1 MEKGLKINTGD
12 AAPIRSTPYPAN
24 KVKQGVIS
32 NEIDKMLAKGIIYPF
47 VGEWS
52 SPVVMI
58 PKPDGSWR
66 FCVSYVKLNAVTQ
79 KDSYPLHRYDTLPE
93 FFAGKKFFTVTDL
106 TSGFWQCP
114 LEEEDQAKTSFVCHR
129 GQFAFRTLPFGLCNA
144 PSAFQRL
151 MDHTLGD
158 MLYKS
163 AFIFID
169 DVCTAAE
176 TFDQHL
182 DDVDEM
188 LTRFEKNNLKIKL
201 SKCHFYHES
210 VEFLGHNFTRH
221 GVEPMK
227 KNMTSIES
235 FATPTSVKGV
245 RSFLGVIGYYR
256 DHIQNFAQVAHP
268 LVQMLKKQVEFKTT
282 WGPPQLAA
290 FVKLKRL
297 IADCPLLSY
306 PDPNLP
312 FFVSCDTS
320 DFATG
325 AVLCQEFPISS
336 HVQFMRVKVDEDPR
350 VRKNYEYGLYCEDS
364 VFHPSYVLPFQLGD
378 QLYYSVFHYV
388 ASRKAQMFDC
398 KDVLNELVK
407 LTPLGKNSS
416 VYFKRELKR
425 LNALLDVCLL
435 DCPFYEDEGW
445 EAVEAQEW
453 YTSTLSKFYCQPS
466 ATRIL
471 LRYSNPLRC
480 VTRTVRYL
488 ENSLREKIIR
498 AVQSRLHTINDKEP
512 LPDDRQIYERKPI
525 AFYSATLSPAE
536 CKYDTRERELLGIIR
551 SLEKFDFYIAGCV
564 ELDHRGKRSSSVD
577 LSV

>member
-1 MEKGLKINTGD
+1 
-12 AAPIRSTPYPAN
+12 
-24 KVKQGVIS
+24 
-32 NEIDKMLAKGIIYPF
+32 
-47 VGEWS
+47 
-52 SPVVMI
+52 MI
-58 PKPDGSWR
+58 
-66 FCVSYVKLNAVTQ
+66 
-79 KDSYPLHRYDTLPE
+79 
-93 FFAGKKFFTVTDL
+93 
-106 TSGFWQCP
+106 
-114 LEEEDQAKTSFVCHR
+114 
-129 GQFAFRTLPFGLCNA
+129 
-144 PSAFQRL
+144 
-151 MDHTLGD
+151 
-158 MLYKS
+158 
-163 AFIFID
+163 
-169 DVCTAAE
+169 
-176 TFDQHL
+176 
-182 DDVDEM
+182 
-188 LTRFEKNNLKIKL
+188 
-201 SKCHFYHES
+201 
-210 VEFLGHNFTRH
+210 
-221 GVEPMK
+221 
-227 KNMTSIES
+227 SIES

-336 HVQFMRVKVDEDPR
+336 HLRFMRVKVDEDPR

-364 VFHPSYVLPFQLGD
+364 IFHPSYVLPFQLGD

-398 KDVLNELVK
+398 KDVLKELVK

-445 EAVEAQEW
+445 
-453 YTSTLSKFYCQPS
+453 F
-466 ATRIL
+466 
-471 LRYSNPLRC
+471 
-480 VTRTVRYL
+480 
-488 ENSLREKIIR
+488 
-498 AVQSRLHTINDKEP
+498 
-512 LPDDRQIYERKPI
+512 
-525 AFYSATLSPAE
+525 
-536 CKYDTRERELLGIIR
+536 
-551 SLEKFDFYIAGCV
+551 
-564 ELDHRGKRSSSVD
+564 
-577 LSV
+577 